1 VVAVACALVAGTAAL
16 TWASGAIQGPAAT
29 SAASIPPV
37 TGNPAV
43 DTVLGRMSLADK
55 LRLLEWVSTPGQQ
68 SVTLPG
74 LRALGIPPLRLAE
87 GPLGTARQPS
97 VAMTAPLGVAATFS
111 RPDAYANGVVLGR
124 DARALGQQAV
134 ARPFGALGTAAA
146 GGPAGSGFGEDPL
159 LAGGTAAAEIAA
171 IQAQGTMA
179 VTGGYPA
186 GPGSGVTPR
195 SAALHEIY
203 LPPVEAAVRAGAA
216 GVLCSP
222 GGPGSG
228 TAAPGTAAPGTG
240 APGTGTG
247 APGTVPGGHGAGT
260 ATAPAGTATAGAATP
275 PVGAAVA
282 GAAAPAAG
290 PATAPAANGVRPA
303 PTGTGTAPA
312 DGVTAPAGAG
322 TSPTAAATA
331 GAGTRAPGTGSGAT
345 GTGTTATS
353 GPARATAGQ
362 AACGNP
368 GLLIQILRSEL
379 GFTGFVLAGAGAN
392 PGTLSLDSGLDGE
405 IPAAGPAAAR
415 YFTPA
420 ALRAALASGTITA
433 VTVSQAAA
441 AVLTEMDRF
450 GLLGPQP
457 AHRAAAEPVA
467 ADERVVSRTAT
478 DAATLLKNSGHALPL
493 PPAALG
499 SLALIGP
506 GAAQVIGADAAGGN
520 GAGIATRRPGTLQVL
535 RQDPAAHLSFAV
547 GDDMTGTPVPASA
560 LTHQGQPGLVRS
572 STGHGA
578 TRVVSVLDNTV
589 AGHDALPAG
598 SGHTWTGELTVP
610 ATGTYFLGL
619 GTGGSWGA
627 LTVDGTVVAQDGPGQ
642 DAAPAPAG
650 TAVPGTAALG
660 TAAPGTAPAGTAP
673 AGGALVPTTDGL
685 ENLRA
690 RVTLTAGIHTL
701 GVSESPDGSGLPV
714 QARLDWVTPA
724 GQQSN
729 LAAAVATARAA
740 RAAVVFAWSG
750 GGTGLP
756 DGQDR
761 LIQDVAAVN
770 PDTIVV
776 LNTPGP
782 VAMPWL
788 GAVRAVLEMWYPGD
802 GGGQATANV
811 LLGRADPAGRLPV
824 TWPASPGQMSRKQPT
839 GIFVGYRR
847 YDKDGLAPLFPFGY
861 GQSYTRFGY
870 SGLSW
875 HAVPGGGLVV
885 RFRLVNA
892 GHRAGQAVPQVYLGA
907 PASAPPG
914 AAFAQRALAAYT
926 RISLGPGQSRVVTLT
941 VPQRQLQYW
950 QDAHG
955 WVTAP
960 GPRRLYVGVDERS
973 SALAATVTIPR

>member
-1 VVAVACALVAGTAAL
+1 VTRGSRGRHGKRRPLAGLTVVAVVCGLVAGTAAL
-16 TWASGAIQGPAAT
+16 TWASGAIQGPATT
-29 SAASIPPV
+29 SAASIPAV

-55 LRLLEWVSTPGQQ
+55 LRLLEWASTPGQQ

-74 LRALGIPPLRLAE
+74 LRALGIPPLHLAE
-87 GPLGTARQPS
+87 GPLGTARQAS

-111 RPDAYANGVVLGR
+111 RLDAYANGMVLGR
-124 DARALGQQAV
+124 DARALRQQGV
-134 ARPFGALGTAAA
+134 ARPFGAIGTAAA

-203 LPPVEAAVRAGAA
+203 LAPVEAAVRAGAA

-222 GGPGSG
+222 AGPAPG
-228 TAAPGTAAPGTG
+228 TAAPGTAAPGTAAPG
-240 APGTGTG
+240 IMAPGT
-247 APGTVPGGHGAGT
+247 APGGRGAGT
-260 ATAPAGTATAGAATP
+260 ATAPAGTAPAGAATP
-275 PVGAAVA
+275 PAR
-282 GAAAPAAG
+282 AAG
-290 PATAPAANGVRPA
+290 TTA
-303 PTGTGTAPA
+303 
-312 DGVTAPAGAG
+312 
-322 TSPTAAATA
+322 
-331 GAGTRAPGTGSGAT
+331 
-345 GTGTTATS
+345 TATS
-353 GPARATAGQ
+353 GPAPAPAGQ

-405 IPAAGPAAAR
+405 IPPAGRAAAR

-433 VTVSQAAA
+433 ATVTQAAA

-457 AHRAAAEPVA
+457 AHRAAAEPIA

-506 GAAQVIGADAAGGN
+506 GAEQVIGADAAGGN
-520 GAGIATRRPGTLQVL
+520 GAGIASRRPGTLQVL

-572 STGHGA
+572 STGHGT

-589 AGHDALPAG
+589 AGHNALPAG

-610 ATGTYFLGL
+610 ATGTYSLGL

-627 LTVDGTVVAQDGPGQ
+627 LTVDGTVVAQDRPGQ
-642 DAAPAPAG
+642 DAAPAPAA
-650 TAVPGTAALG
+650 TAAPGTAALG
-660 TAAPGTAPAGTAP
+660 TAAPGSAAPGTAS

-701 GVSESPDGSGLPV
+701 GVSESPDGSGRPV

-770 PDTIVV
+770 PDTVVV

-802 GGGQATANV
+802 GGGQATASV

-824 TWPASPGQMSRKQPT
+824 TWPASPGQLSRKPPT

-847 YDKDGLAPLFPFGY
+847 YDKDGLVPLFPFGY
-861 GQSYTRFGY
+861 GLSYTRFGY
-870 SGLSW
+870 SALNW

-885 RFRLVNA
+885 RFRLANA

-907 PASAPPG
+907 PVSAPRG

-926 RISLGPGQSRVVTLT
+926 RISLEPGQSRVVTLT

-955 WVTAP
+955 WVTAA
-960 GPRRLYVGVDERS
+960 GPRRLYVGGDERS